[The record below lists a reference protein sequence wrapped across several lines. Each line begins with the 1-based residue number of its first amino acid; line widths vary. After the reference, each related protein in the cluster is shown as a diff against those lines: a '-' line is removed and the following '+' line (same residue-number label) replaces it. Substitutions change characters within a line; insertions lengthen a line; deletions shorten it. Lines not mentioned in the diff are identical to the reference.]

1 MKERRRCVRLP
12 TSVLH
17 SEPCSLSPQ
26 LRNPPACPCHH
37 HHHSP
42 DCCDGLC
49 GSGRVCGMSVCGTR
63 CGEDASE
70 RASRD
75 DGARASRDV
84 PAAPAHARRK
94 LAPARK
100 HAGSL
105 AMGAPPAC
113 VASQPRAPALG
124 PRPRMCTRD
133 DGARASRDVRAATAH
148 ARRKRA
154 PARKHA
160 GSLAMVAPPAFART
174 RIAGTSS
181 VNQKQ
186 HRRQQRGCILRPGEQ
201 PIHYQAAAAWEEE

>member
-1 MKERRRCVRLP
+1 MRATAHQCPAQRA
-12 TSVLH
+12 VL
-17 SEPCSLSPQ
+17 SLSPQ

-49 GSGRVCGMSVCGTR
+49 GSGRVCGMSACGTR

-100 HAGSL
+100 HVELCGNGSTTGL
-105 AMGAPPAC
+105 RRVPT
-113 VASQPRAPALG
+113 PRASTRPTPAHVHTRRR
-124 PRPRMCTRD
+124 RPRLARRAGC
-133 DGARASRDVRAATAH
+133 DGTRAAQACPCQEARGLSGNGSTTGLRSH
-148 ARRKRA
+148 A
-154 PARKHA
+154 
-160 GSLAMVAPPAFART
+160 
-174 RIAGTSS
+174 
-181 VNQKQ
+181 
-186 HRRQQRGCILRPGEQ
+186 HRRNLVRQSETTSASTEGLHTSAR
-201 PIHYQAAAAWEEE
+201 